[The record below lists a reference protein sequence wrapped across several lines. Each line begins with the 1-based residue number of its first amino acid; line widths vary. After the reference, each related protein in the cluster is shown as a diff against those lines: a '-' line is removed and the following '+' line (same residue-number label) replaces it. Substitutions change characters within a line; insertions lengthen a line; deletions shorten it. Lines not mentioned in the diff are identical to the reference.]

1 MKPLALLFL
10 GIVVGWAASGVDW
23 NREAV
28 GEDKVIVGA
37 PVLEGETIGT
47 IEPRND
53 GAELDLPPMVGDA
66 ITAPAIDILPDLND
80 RNRMALIAN
89 LQPPTKSPKK
99 SLAGDGL
106 DQMGRYVPVPD
117 AAGKSSG
124 CYIIDS
130 ITGRTWHA
138 SSNGGVREL
147 PIIAD

>member
-1 MKPLALLFL
+1 MRALSLL
-10 GIVVGWAASGVDW
+10 LVGVVVGWAASGVDW
-23 NREAV
+23 NRDAI
-28 GEDKVIVGA
+28 GEDKVIVGT
-37 PVLEGETIGT
+37 PVLEGEVIGT
-47 IEPRND
+47 IEPWND
-53 GAELDLPPMVGDA
+53 GAELDLPMVGDA
-66 ITAPAIDILPDLND
+66 ITGPAIEIQPDLND
-80 RNRMALIAN
+80 RNRMALIAD
-89 LQPPTKSPKK
+89 LQPPAKSPKK

-124 CYIIDS
+124 CYIVDS